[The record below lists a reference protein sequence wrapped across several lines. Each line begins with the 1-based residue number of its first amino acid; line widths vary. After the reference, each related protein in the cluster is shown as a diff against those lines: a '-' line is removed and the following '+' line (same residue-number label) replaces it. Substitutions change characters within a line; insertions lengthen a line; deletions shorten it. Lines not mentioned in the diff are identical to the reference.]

1 MAPLVTSD
9 FVGLDVHKAIVDN
22 LYYNSKDYAR
32 SSFEMPDFATN
43 LIKDNK
49 LGRKSGIGLYK
60 IERQVDGKKSIY
72 VYDVLSDNYRPKE
85 DYVFTFAKNMV
96 RELRIGNYNNAFA
109 VLLNNHS
116 IEAQICTEFLIKYV
130 LYGITAAKEIGES
143 VHSCDDVMAS
153 GFDWAPPLSV
163 IEAFGGVYE
172 FKKLAYKHL
181 GNQLEGSFDL
191 NILLEDIPSSNYD
204 YRPFF
209 KAK

>member
-1 MAPLVTSD
+1 
-9 FVGLDVHKAIVDN
+9 
-22 LYYNSKDYAR
+22 
-32 SSFEMPDFATN
+32 
-43 LIKDNK
+43 
-49 LGRKSGIGLYK
+49 
-60 IERQVDGKKSIY
+60 
-72 VYDVLSDNYRPKE
+72 
-85 DYVFTFAKNMV
+85 MV

-109 VLLNNHS
+109 VLINNHS
-116 IEAQICTEFLIKYV
+116 IEAKICTEFLIKYV

-181 GNQLEGSFDL
+181 GNQLEDSFDL

-209 KAK
+209 KAKWKIYVLIKGDFMKKVYVLGGAQTDFDGTGAKKGKG